1 MASRRF
7 SEPGSLQP
15 VDLADSTSDFDSP
28 DAPRKN
34 RLDAP
39 IRGPKLGPLEF
50 LRWGWRGLTSMRTA
64 IVLLVLLAFASI
76 PGSLVPQRSSDPN
89 GVIVFRDANPD
100 LFALYDSFQ
109 LFDTFT
115 SVWFSSIYVLLFV
128 SLIGCILPR
137 SLHHWRI
144 LRAEPAEAPDNW
156 VRLPFRRDEPAT
168 GGVDAALS
176 RAEAT
181 LRRARFRVVRDDSG
195 LRAEFGYLRETG
207 NLVFHIALVGI
218 LVTLA
223 LTGGY
228 GWHGQRVIVEG
239 QTFTNQLASYDTFNP
254 GAWFSETQLEP
265 YAVSL
270 NTFTPEYTQKSPAD
284 PWVPIDF
291 TAELSVT
298 DGDGTSAAT
307 LKVNEPLAVGNS
319 QMYLLGN
326 GYAPVIT
333 VRDPDGVVVFEQPV
347 VFLSQDSN
355 LTSVGVVKVP
365 DGLAEQLGMQGF
377 FYPSAVA
384 LESGALSSNNPEP
397 TNPTVTFNVY
407 TGDLGLDSGQTA
419 NVFQLPVED
428 LTQIAGRHTGIDVVL
443 TPGDVFT
450 LPGDLGSVEFSGL
463 RRFIGVEVRY
473 DATQSGVGVSTFF
486 IIAGLLASLGTRRR
500 RVWIRVAGTDRRP
513 KLEWGGMARGDDP
526 RLDVALDKL
535 VERSRP
541 TAPDKVSTK

>member
-1 MASRRF
+1 
-7 SEPGSLQP
+7 LQP

-50 LRWGWRGLTSMRTA
+50 LRWGWRVLTSMRTA
-64 IVLLVLLAFASI
+64 IILMVLLAFASI

-89 GVIVFRDANPD
+89 GVIVFRNADPE
-100 LFALYDSFQ
+100 LFAVYDSFQ

-115 SVWFSSIYVLLFV
+115 SVWFSSIYVLLFS

-144 LRAEPAEAPDNW
+144 LRAAPAESPDNW

-168 GGVDAALS
+168 GGADAALA
-176 RAEAT
+176 RAESS
-181 LRRARFRVVRDDSG
+181 LRRARYRVVRDGSG
-195 LRAEFGYLRETG
+195 IRAEFGYLRETG

-223 LTGGY
+223 VAGGY
-228 GWHGQRVIVEG
+228 GWNGQRVIVEG
-239 QTFTNQLASYDTFNP
+239 QTFTNQLASFDTFNP

-265 YAVSL
+265 YGVGL
-270 NTFTPEYTQKSPAD
+270 NTFTAAYTQRSSDD

-291 TAELSVT
+291 IAELSVT
-298 DGDGTSAAT
+298 DDNGTSDAT

-326 GYAPVIT
+326 GFAPIIT

-365 DGLAEQLGMQGF
+365 DGLSEQVGMQGF
-377 FYPSAVA
+377 FYPSAVE
-384 LESGALSSNNPEP
+384 LESGALASNNPEP
-397 TNPTVTFNVY
+397 INPAVTFNIY

-419 NVFQLPVED
+419 NVFQLPTED
-428 LTQIAGRHTGIDVVL
+428 LTLIAGRNTGVDVVL
-443 TPGDVFT
+443 MPGDVFT
-450 LPGDLGSVEFSGL
+450 LPGGLGSVEFSGL
-463 RRFIGVEVRY
+463 RRFIGVEIRH
-473 DATQSGVGVSTFF
+473 DATQFGVALGVFF
-486 IIAGLLASLGTRRR
+486 AIAGLLASLGTRRR
-500 RVWIRVAGTDRRP
+500 RVWIRVAGDTRTP

-526 RLDVALDKL
+526 RLEAALDKL

-541 TAPDKVSTK
+541 TEPDKLITK